1 MRARVRPTAAPALAC
16 GVLASALVL
25 AGCGGDGD
33 DKAPAAPA
41 ASGATTTPPVSVPSA
56 PASVPP
62 AAGQPTL
69 PAVPKVKAGQVKPL
83 VGRWV
88 SPAGDYFQ
96 FKADGTGSWMKGGQS
111 LWNGQ
116 VIPEGKGRFRF
127 SWQGGDPKSA
137 SYWGA
142 TLTGGKLLFAGTNQ
156 TYTKAKG

>member
-1 MRARVRPTAAPALAC
+1 MSARPRRGALGG
-16 GVLASALVL
+16 GVLASALIVSAL
-25 AGCGGDGD
+25 SGCGGD
-33 DKAPAAPA
+33 DKTPAGAG
-41 ASGATTTPPVSVPSA
+41 ASSSPPPVSVPSA
-56 PASVPP
+56 PSSVPP
-62 AAGQPTL
+62 GAGQSAL
-69 PAVPKVKAGQVKPL
+69 PAVPNVKAADVRPL

-96 FKADGTGSWMKGGQS
+96 FKADGSGSWMQGGHS

-116 VIPEGKGRFRF
+116 VIPEGKGKYRF

-142 TLTGGKLLFAGTNQ
+142 TLTGGKLLFAGNNQ